1 MNSLPRILAIM
12 GSGETAPTMVG
23 THRRLTALL
32 PQPVRAVVLDTPYGF
47 QENAHELASRAVDY
61 FKTSVNVELR
71 VAGLTRI
78 KPRPDGD
85 APTSAQIEKGLR
97 VVEDAS
103 YLFAG
108 PGSPTYSIQ
117 QWTDTPLRSL
127 LADKLQRGGIITFA
141 SAAALTLGTRTVP
154 VYEIYKVGSDPY
166 WHDGLAL
173 LRELGVNASVI
184 PHYDNAEGGSH
195 DTRFCY
201 LGERRLRILESK
213 MSSDEFVIGVDEH
226 TGLVINLDDERAE
239 VVGNS
244 TVTLRKGDRQVV
256 YATGESFALDVLR
269 SPEFASDSAGSA
281 NKKTASDAPN
291 NRGAGA
297 TAATNAA
304 PAAATSLIGSME
316 SCRAAFDLA
325 IKHGDAD
332 GAIEA
337 VLTLESS
344 IRAWSADT
352 LQSDER
358 DRAVATLRSMIS
370 RLGEIATTG
379 LQDPRSVVAPY
390 VDGML
395 TIRKIVRAEKRFDL
409 SDVVRDQLLAAGVE
423 VRDTK
428 DGVEWVLRP
437 QT

>member
-12 GSGETAPTMVG
+12 GSGETAPTMVS
-23 THRRLTALL
+23 THRRLTSLL

-47 QENAHELASRAVDY
+47 QENANELASRAVDY
-61 FKTSVNVELR
+61 FKTSVNVDLR
-71 VAGLTRI
+71 VAGLARI
-78 KPRPDGD
+78 KPRPDGE

-97 VVEDAS
+97 AVEDAS

-108 PGSPTYSIQ
+108 PGSPTYSVQ
-117 QWTDTPLRSL
+117 QWTDTPMRSL

-154 VYEIYKVGSDPY
+154 VYEIYKVGADPY
-166 WHDGLAL
+166 WCDGLAL
-173 LRELGVNASVI
+173 LREFGVNASVI
-184 PHYDNAEGGSH
+184 PHFDNAEGGSH

-201 LGERRLRILESK
+201 LGERRLRMLESK

-239 VVGNS
+239 IVGNS

-256 YATGESFALDVLR
+256 YATGESFALDILR
-269 SPEFASDSAGSA
+269 SPEFA
-281 NKKTASDAPN
+281 
-291 NRGAGA
+291 AGA
-297 TAATNAA
+297 PRGSVAKGSEVS
-304 PAAATSLIGSME
+304 PAADTSLIDSVE
-316 SCRAAFDLA
+316 SCRSAFDLA
-325 IKHGDAD
+325 IERGDAD

-352 LQSDER
+352 LQSDAR

-379 LQDPRSVVAPY
+379 LRDPRSVVAPY

-395 TIRKIVRAEKRFDL
+395 EIRKIVRAEKRFDL